1 MTQPVRPYIG
11 GQAVIEGVM
20 MRAPTSIAVA
30 LRRRDGTITVRER
43 AMTDTRKAW
52 QKLPLLRGVAS
63 LVESLRIGNE
73 ALKFSSDKLQEDWQ
87 DDAGAGGAAAGGPF
101 ASVGLTL
108 WMLTTQD
115 DPPASSA
122 PAEKGKGGMIL
133 MIVIMVGVMFALPQA
148 LASGV
153 LRLANLDLP
162 VQSAGNQAVTG
173 FFKLSIVLGYMLA
186 IRRIG
191 LIRRVFQYHGAEH
204 KTISTYEAE
213 EPLDVE
219 HARKKTTQHPRCG
232 TTFLVMVVIVSVLMF
247 TLLGAL
253 LPQIHTGNKLTDTLV
268 FLAIKLPFIP
278 ILAGFTFEL
287 QRLFAK
293 YCLTGPLSVLLIPGF
308 LVQRITTVEPDDS
321 QLEVALASLRA
332 TLFREDG
339 KGEDGPSDVDF
350 ENYDA
355 LAAAERLRP
364 AA

>member
-1 MTQPVRPYIG
+1 MSQPVRPYIG

-43 AMTDTRKAW
+43 AVEDHRKGW
-52 QKLPLLRGVAS
+52 QKLPFLRGVAS

-73 ALKFSSDKLQEDWQ
+73 ALRFSSEKLQEDWQ
-87 DDAGAGGAAAGGPF
+87 DDAPGGGESAGPF
-101 ASVGLTL
+101 ASVGLGL
-108 WMLTTQD
+108 WMLMTHD
-115 DPPASSA
+115 EAPASA
-122 PAEKGKGGMIL
+122 PAAEKSKSSMVVML
-133 MIVIMVGVMFALPQA
+133 IVMVGVMFALPQLVAGGA
-148 LASGV
+148 LKLIGA
-153 LRLANLDLP
+153 DLP
-162 VQSAGNQAVTG
+162 VQSPGYQAITG
-173 FFKLSIVLGYMLA
+173 GFKLAIVLGYMLA
-186 IRRIG
+186 IRRIA

-204 KTISTYEAE
+204 KTITTYEAE

-219 HARKKTTQHPRCG
+219 HARTKTTRHPRCG
-232 TTFLVMVVIVSVLMF
+232 TTFLVMVVIVSVLLF
-247 TLLGAL
+247 TVLGAVI
-253 LPQIHTGNKLTDTLV
+253 PNIQTGNKITDNLV

-278 ILAGFTFEL
+278 VLAGFTFEL
-287 QRLFAK
+287 QRIFAK
-293 YCLTGPLSVLLIPGF
+293 YCTTGPLSVLLIPGF

-339 KGEDGPSDVDF
+339 KGEEGASEVDF

-355 LAAAERLRP
+355 IAAAERLRP